1 MASAARSARRR
12 QEREQRKANK
22 RAALAQQSTV
32 GLKPIGGFSSFI
44 ESVTQAT
51 ENSLKKINNTILSV
65 FGKGEVKIVEEIEST
80 IKVRDLLDPGD
91 IELKGI
97 DEAFGVVE
105 EEKQSEKENTTLKV
119 NKVKKIV
126 KRKFSK
132 PSVYRLIE
140 SLGNYICTVDFI
152 RITNP
157 QVERIM
163 KCSTDGN
170 YVPNM
175 VDGKLGSYGGRIIVW
190 DFEKRGYRSFY
201 ANRVIQISYEEEI
214 YEDEE

>member
-132 PSVYRLIE
+132 PGIYRLIE

-152 RITNP
+152 RVTNP

>member
-12 QEREQRKANK
+12 REREQKKAS
-22 RAALAQQSTV
+22 RRGTTPQQTTV
-32 GLKPIGGFSSFI
+32 GLKPIGVFSSFI
-44 ESVTQAT
+44 QTVTETT
-51 ENSLKKINNTILSV
+51 EKSLRRLNNNILNI
-65 FGKGEVKIVEEIEST
+65 FGKGETEIVEEIQST
-80 IKVRDLLDPGD
+80 MKVGDLLDPGD

-105 EEKQSEKENTTLKV
+105 EKKQNEKQNTTLKV
-119 NKVKKIV
+119 NKVKKII
-126 KRKFSK
+126 KRKFSR
-132 PSVYRLIE
+132 PSVYRLIQ

-170 YVPNM
+170 YVPSM
-175 VDGKLGSYGGRIIVW
+175 VDGKLGSYGGKIIVW

>member
-80 IKVRDLLDPGD
+80 LKVRDLLDPGD